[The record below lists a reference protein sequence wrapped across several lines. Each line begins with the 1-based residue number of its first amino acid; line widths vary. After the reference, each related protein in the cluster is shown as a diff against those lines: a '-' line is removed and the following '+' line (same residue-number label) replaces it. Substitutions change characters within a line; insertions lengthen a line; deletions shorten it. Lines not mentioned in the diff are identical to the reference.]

1 MFVTVSSEKPLSYQ
15 GSENR
20 RLERA
25 PSLFVD
31 NFTVTTSTRAIY
43 AQNINDAKNEN

>member
-1 MFVTVSSEKPLSYQ
+1 MLATVSREKPLSYQ

-20 RLERA
+20 CLKRV

-31 NFTVTTSTRAIY
+31 NFTVTTSTFE
-43 AQNINDAKNEN
+43 QLTHKNKDAKHEN